1 MATGRRGFLGYAT
14 DETGLGIQRTTQQGE
29 LPAYEDLIRLYQTMV
44 VVLPHGLYL
53 VSEVSQYCN
62 KVTEAQSPT
71 YHCLAADPP
80 PLKWSA
86 LRYGFGEEDRDGE
99 QEAPA

>member
-1 MATGRRGFLGYAT
+1 
-14 DETGLGIQRTTQQGE
+14 LGIQRTTQQGE

-71 YHCLAADPP
+71 YHCPAVDPP

-86 LRYGFGEEDRDGE
+86 LRYDFEPEEDRDGE